1 MISEIKKT
9 TLNGIGFFLAFVV
22 FEILVIF
29 GFISSVA
36 TRHPVPA
43 ALAVLTFI
51 VLIVFLAGGLF
62 RVQPNQAVALTLFGK
77 YVGSTRTPGL
87 RWTNPFLHPQKISL
101 RVRNFESGVLKIN
114 DLHGSPIEIAAVVV
128 WRVVDSAQAL
138 FDVDDYQD
146 FVKTQSEAAIRQMAS
161 SYPYDSGEADSP
173 DEITLRGHANE
184 ISEHLQ
190 KELNERLTSA
200 GVDVIETRI
209 THLAYAPE
217 IAGAMLQRQ
226 QASAI
231 IAARSRIVEGAVGM
245 VEMALRKLEET
256 GSITLDEERRA
267 AMVSNLMVVLCSDRA
282 TQPVVNT
289 GSLYQ

>member
-1 MISEIKKT
+1 MIKEFNKV
-9 TLNGIGFFLAFVV
+9 TLNGIWFFLAFFVM
-22 FEILVIF
+22 EALVIVS
-29 GFISSVA
+29 FISAMVA
-36 TRHPVPA
+36 RHPVY
-43 ALAVLTFI
+43 AVLMV
-51 VLIVFLAGGLF
+51 VLFVLLIILVAGGLF

-87 RWTNPFLHPQKISL
+87 RWTNPFLHPNKISL
-101 RVRNFESGVLKIN
+101 RLRNFESGVLKIN
-114 DLHGSPIEIAAVVV
+114 ELNGSPVEIAAVVV
-128 WRVVDSAQAL
+128 WRVVDSAEAL
-138 FDVDDYQD
+138 FSVDNYQN

-161 SYPYDSGEADSP
+161 SYPYDSSETESP

-190 KELNERLTSA
+190 KELNDRLTEA

-245 VEMALRKLEET
+245 VEMALKKLEQ
-256 GSITLDEERRA
+256 GGAINLDEERRA
-267 AMVSNLMVVLCSDRA
+267 SMVSNLMVVLCSDRA

-289 GSLYQ
+289 GSLY